1 MEVKILQIQESYH
14 SAGEALR
21 FAIQIELHEGKK
33 HVRSR
38 PGRFWP
44 DTNDAKTAGQP
55 ISIAFYRSGFASRAV
70 PGLGHHGNS
79 DDTRTLNAK
88 TKTRSKIIVEG

>member
-21 FAIQIELHEGKK
+21 FAIHIEQLEGKEN
-33 HVRSR
+33 VRSR

-70 PGLGHHGNS
+70 PGLGHHGNNHDPGALS
-79 DDTRTLNAK
+79 TT
-88 TKTRSKIIVEG
+88 TKTIKSIEGG